1 MKKRSFQ
8 IIGWGCIMIMSACS
22 PGTKNDAVS
31 IYAELDKTATPN
43 TITDKEKAAGWQLLF
58 DGTNTTGWRGYNMSI
73 FPDCWKIEDG
83 SFTMITEGGGES
95 QDIITDKSYR
105 SFAFS
110 VEFKLSTGANS
121 GIIYQIAEDPK
132 YKFPYET
139 GPEVQ
144 IIDDAGYQGKLEDWQ
159 TCGANYA
166 MYPALKQPVKP
177 VGEWNH
183 LLIVVHG
190 NKVTQMM
197 NGEVIVEFE
206 KYSEEWTR
214 LRNSGK
220 WSQFPDYGKYDEG
233 HISLQNHGS
242 KVWFRN
248 IKLKEL

>member
-1 MKKRSFQ
+1 MKKKSLLINVLMA
-8 IIGWGCIMIMSACS
+8 IIMFACS
-22 PGTKNDAVS
+22 TGVKNDALS
-31 IYAELDKTATPN
+31 LHNELDKGSAPN
-43 TITDKEKAAGWQLLF
+43 TLTAMEKDAGWQLLY
-58 DGTNTTGWRGYNMSI
+58 DGISTTGWRGYNMTI

-83 SFTMITEGGGES
+83 SLTMSTEGGGES
-95 QDIITDKSYR
+95 QDIITDKSYK

-121 GIIYQIAEDPK
+121 GIIYQIAEDTI

-144 IIDDAGYQGKLEDWQ
+144 IIDDAGYPGKLEEWQ
-159 TCGANYA
+159 KCGANYA
-166 MYPALKQPVKP
+166 MYPALKKTVKS

-183 LLIVVHG
+183 LLIVING
-190 NKVTQMM
+190 NKVTQVL
-197 NGEVIVEFE
+197 NGEIIVEFE
-206 KYSEEWTR
+206 KYSEDWTK

-220 WSQFPDYGKYDEG
+220 WSQYKDYGKYDEG